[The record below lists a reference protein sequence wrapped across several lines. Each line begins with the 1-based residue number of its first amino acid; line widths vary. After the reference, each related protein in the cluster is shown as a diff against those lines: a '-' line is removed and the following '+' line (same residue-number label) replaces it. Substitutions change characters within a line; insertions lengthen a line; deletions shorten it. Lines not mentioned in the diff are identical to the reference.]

1 MIEIA
6 IDGTAASGKGTLA
19 RRLSVKYDFPHLDTG
34 SMYRMVALELI
45 NDKKNDYTNLEI
57 ECCKIA
63 KKLSFKQLENN
74 KLRSEVVAA
83 LASKIASFP
92 TLRETL
98 NLKQIEFANVN
109 KRKYGGCILDGR
121 DIGTKILPNAN
132 FKFFINASVEIRA
145 KRRLLEK
152 NISFLHGNDEE
163 CMLQSLISDIT
174 KRDLSDSTRKTSP
187 LVPAEDAF
195 IIDTSTISADE
206 VMSIATKIIERSNK
220 IVGWKMEISINKFN
234 I

>member
-57 ECCKIA
+57 ESCKIA
-63 KKLSFKQLENN
+63 KKLSFKQFENN

-92 TLRETL
+92 SLRETL

-152 NISFLHGNDEE
+152 NITFLHGNDEK
-163 CMLQSLISDIT
+163 CMLQSLINDIT

-220 IVGWKMEISINKFN
+220 TVG
-234 I
+234 

>member
-45 NDKKNDYTNLEI
+45 NDKNKDYKNLEI
-57 ECCKIA
+57 ESSKIA

-163 CMLQSLISDIT
+163 CMLQSLIIDIT
-174 KRDLSDSTRKTSP
+174 KRDLSDSRRKTSP

-195 IIDTSTISADE
+195 IIDTSSISADE

-220 IVGWKMEISINKFN
+220 IVG
-234 I
+234 

>member
-74 KLRSEVVAA
+74 KLRSEEVAA
-83 LASKIASFP
+83 LASKIAPFP
-92 TLRETL
+92 SLRNTL

-109 KRKYGGCILDGR
+109 KEKYGGCILDGR

-163 CMLQSLISDIT
+163 CMLQSLITDIT
-174 KRDLSDSTRKTSP
+174 KRDLSDSRRKTSP

-195 IIDTSTISADE
+195 IIDTSAINADE
-206 VMSIATKIIERSNK
+206 VMSIATKIIEGSNK
-220 IVGWKMEISINKFN
+220 IVG
-234 I
+234 